1 MIPTFLNM
9 PPTAIV
15 DETAMPLPPSS
26 TEEYVSLIEQQLIE
40 AKMQLADAR
49 SSEDRIRLELTK
61 MKMVVARLCAENAEL
76 RRCKVAP
83 EEDAVLSSRNNVALA
98 NEIRIPTNYGD
109 GASSKLHNFLLPT
122 NDGST
127 AAEPKMPSN
136 PSCASGIAFLHAG
149 LGQSLEG
156 SSDDGNVASLSS
168 TGRAIKNRPPSCAS
182 GVNFM
187 FDLYNSSS
195 SLGNTNNSSL
205 SSLGKRMNELSVP
218 EPSSRSH
225 QKRSRRG
232 HARAQSEVPQF
243 SNDAS
248 KERYDGQRNADWS
261 LGRAS
266 FKANRLHDI
275 ASSFTNGTNTN
286 PLLQEA
292 RLNAPSAEGGNSNP
306 LNVPS
311 SEGTAAS
318 SALFRD
324 IVANASQAAE
334 GSNPLLQDVVISP
347 DTTNPLL
354 QKLNAM

>member
-26 TEEYVSLIEQQLIE
+26 TEEYVSLIEQHLIE

-76 RRCKVAP
+76 RRCKVAT
-83 EEDAVLSSRNNVALA
+83 EEDAVLFSRNNVALA

-195 SLGNTNNSSL
+195 SMGNTNNCSL

-225 QKRSRRG
+225 QKRPRRG

-261 LGRAS
+261 L
-266 FKANRLHDI
+266 
-275 ASSFTNGTNTN
+275 
-286 PLLQEA
+286 EA

-311 SEGTAAS
+311 SEGTVAS

-334 GSNPLLQDVVISP
+334 GSNPLLQDVVIPP